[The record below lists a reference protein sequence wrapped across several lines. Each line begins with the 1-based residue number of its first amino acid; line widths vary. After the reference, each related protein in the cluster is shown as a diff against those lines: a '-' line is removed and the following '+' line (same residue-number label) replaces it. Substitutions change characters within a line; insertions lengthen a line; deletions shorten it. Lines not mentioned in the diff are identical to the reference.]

1 MALQPVDGGEGTAG
15 QYKILAQRP
24 DILLQGVNRVVDAV
38 TVTAQDGI
46 YGVVFSFTRSTAS
59 WEGGAVQ
66 AAASFYSGGIQAL
79 AQYRHVQGIAY
90 TQDTN
95 ASGNLVDQL
104 VITVGTDDGEQEA
117 SFVWPLETIDG
128 QAVYTKVDSVFGHL
142 MDVANSTGA

>member
-1 MALQPVDGGEGTAG
+1 MALEPVDGGDGSG
-15 QYKILAQRP
+15 GSYKILAQRP
-24 DILLQGVNRVVDAV
+24 DILVVGVNNVQDAV

-46 YGVVFSFTRSTAS
+46 YGVVFSFTRSVKS

-79 AQYRHVQGIAY
+79 AAYRHVQGISY

-95 ASGNLVDQL
+95 ASGNLIDQL
-104 VITVGTDDGEQEA
+104 VITVGDDSGDNEA

-128 QAVYTKVDSVFGHL
+128 TGVYAKADAVFGQL
-142 MDVANSTGA
+142 MAVANSTGA